1 MIIKLLLIFG
11 VLGYI
16 VYRFGQKI
24 YQIARVIAGVGDAIS
39 KQKQQNQP
47 PQPHYQD
54 KANDI
59 SIYTTDKKPR
69 KDFSDG
75 EYIDYEEVKK

>member
-1 MIIKLLLIFG
+1 MIIKFLLIFG
-11 VLGYI
+11 VLGYVI
-16 VYRFGQKI
+16 YRFGRKV
-24 YQIARVIAGVGDAIS
+24 YQIARVIAGVGDTIA
-39 KQKQQNQP
+39 KQQQQNQP
-47 PQPHYQD
+47 PKPHYQD

-59 SIYTTDKKPR
+59 NIYTDKKPR

>member
-1 MIIKLLLIFG
+1 MILKFLLIFG
-11 VLGYI
+11 IIGYV
-16 VYRFGQKI
+16 VYRFGRKV
-24 YQIARVIAGVGDAIS
+24 YQIARVIAGVGDVIA

-47 PQPHYQD
+47 PKPDYQD

-59 SIYTTDKKPR
+59 NIYNSGKKNR

-75 EYIDYEEVKK
+75 DYIDYEEVKK

>member
-16 VYRFGQKI
+16 VYRFGRKV
-24 YQIARVIAGVGDAIS
+24 YQIARVIAGVGDAIA
-39 KQKQQNQP
+39 KQKQQNSP
-47 PQPHYQD
+47 PTPHYQD

-59 SIYTTDKKPR
+59 NIYSTKKPR